1 MSTKLFRFDYLIPC
15 YESVLVYAESLEEA
29 RFKQQRH
36 ASSNANSPTNSSV
49 ILKALRVAGD
59 VIELDYRSAIA
70 GTTKEKKLLR
80 TELIVVNSQFETGY
94 QEAGI
99 NG

>member
-1 MSTKLFRFDYLIPC
+1 MSIKPFRFDYLLPC

-36 ASSNANSPTNSSV
+36 ASSSANRTINSDV
-49 ILKALRVAGD
+49 IVKPLRVAGD
-59 VIELDYRSAIA
+59 ATELKHRSEIA
-70 GTTKEKKLLR
+70 GATAEKKLLR
-80 TELIVVNSQFETGY
+80 SELIVLNSQFETGY
-94 QEAGI
+94 QEAGT